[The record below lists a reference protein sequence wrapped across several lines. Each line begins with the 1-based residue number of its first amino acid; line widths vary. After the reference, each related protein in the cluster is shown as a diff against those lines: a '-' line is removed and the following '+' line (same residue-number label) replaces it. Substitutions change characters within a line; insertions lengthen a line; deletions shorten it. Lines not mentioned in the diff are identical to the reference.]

1 MSAAKP
7 VMSSTTL
14 GRGVVLMVSLVAV
27 PRVALACPVCFGQS
41 DSPMAVAMN
50 TGILAMLGV
59 VVAVLAGF
67 GLFIVNL
74 IRRARS
80 LERERGS
87 DAQVFA
93 LPTAAEAQEGTASC

>member
-1 MSAAKP
+1 MSAGISFRA
-7 VMSSTTL
+7 M
-14 GRGVVLMVSLVAV
+14 GLMVALVAV

-59 VVAVLAGF
+59 VGAVLAGF

-80 LERERGS
+80 LERASG
-87 DAQVFA
+87 AQVFA